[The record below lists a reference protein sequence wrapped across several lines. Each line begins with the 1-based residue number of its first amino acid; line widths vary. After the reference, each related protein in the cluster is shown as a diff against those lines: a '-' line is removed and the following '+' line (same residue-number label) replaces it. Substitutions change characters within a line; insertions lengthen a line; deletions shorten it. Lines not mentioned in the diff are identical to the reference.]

1 MAWKGPN
8 FGGTAIALLL
18 VALMLVPS
26 GMMIKMPVQGMT
38 SDQGPTKDGTAR
50 WWVHWSRDM
59 DGNHIDSELEH
70 ILDTTEPSKSIRVLL
85 DYGHRPGARELSA
98 LEDRDIPIVYACKY
112 IDTVIVQVEAGQVY
126 DLTSLPGVVMLEAD
140 LQMEKTLDSAEK
152 SVGVDVI
159 HGNWSYNGDS
169 VVIGIVDTGIDAKHM
184 GLDDL
189 DDVNETYDP
198 KVIAFYDAKNHPD
211 VLDGSYP
218 PYDDDGH
225 GSHVSGIASGTG
237 AGSQNYKYVG
247 VAPGTKLVGIK
258 VLGASDNSMS
268 DAERGL
274 EWARDNKDRYNIRI
288 LSLSFG
294 AIFTGG
300 SSNDGTSSISRLC
313 DGLVE
318 DGFVVV
324 VAAGNSGPRRKTIA
338 PPGDAKEVITVGNV
352 YDDHSLNPSS
362 SRGPVGSWSD
372 NYVKPDVCAPGTDI
386 YSVQFNTVGNY
397 TSMTGTSMSTPFV
410 SGVVAL
416 MLQIDGSLSPP
427 KVKDMLSTTA
437 GGEIMTPL
445 EGSPNNDYGF
455 GVIKPLDLVENMTN
469 GEKPPVV
476 TVDPMEP
483 LVRGKVRITGYA
495 HSDAGPILA
504 VEVEFP
510 SGQWE
515 GAVGDVNWEYDWD
528 TTSVQNGN
536 VELRFR
542 AYDGNLYSV
551 VTRKYVTVNNIII
564 NTSLPQG
571 ATFLGNSSLKGTTRG
586 LVVKRVDVQ
595 IDAGSWNPAEDTSV
609 NKDWSSWEY
618 AFNTKNLKTGQH
630 TFTVRAYDGYAYTQS
645 KSYEFTVQGVTQPGL
660 KVTPGFELPLLVLAI
675 AFVALLGSRSR
686 RRSV

>member
-1 MAWKGPN
+1 MVWSGPN
-8 FGGTAIALLL
+8 LGRTTIALLL
-18 VALMLVPS
+18 VALMLVP
-26 GMMIKMPVQGMT
+26 GGTMLKMPVQGRSPGST
-38 SDQGPTKDGTAR
+38 PNGNAP

-70 ILDTTEPSKSIRVLL
+70 ILDTTAPTSKIRVLL
-85 DYGHRPGARELSA
+85 DYGHRPGAKELFA
-98 LEDRDIPIVYACKY
+98 LKEQDINIVYACKY
-112 IDTVIVQVEAGQVY
+112 IDTVIVQVEAGRVY
-126 DLTSLPGVVMLEAD
+126 DLTALPGVVMLEAD
-140 LQMEKTLDSAEK
+140 LPIESTLDSAER

-159 HGNWSYNGDS
+159 HGNWSYNGDG
-169 VVIGIVDTGIDAKHM
+169 VVIGIVDTGIDVKHM

-189 DDVNETYDP
+189 DDVNDTYDP
-198 KVIAFYDAKNHPD
+198 KVIGFYDAKNNPN
-211 VLDGSYP
+211 VLDGSYT

-258 VLGASDNSMS
+258 VLGPSDNSMS

-274 EWARDNKDRYNIRI
+274 EWARDNKEKYNIRV

-338 PPGDAKEVITVGNV
+338 PPGDAREVITVGNV
-352 YDDHSLNPSS
+352 YDDQSLNPSS
-362 SRGPVGSWSD
+362 SRGPVGSWTD
-372 NYVKPDVCAPGTDI
+372 NYIKPDVCAPGTDVF
-386 YSVQFNTVGNY
+386 SVQANTVNNY
-397 TSMTGTSMSTPFV
+397 TSKTGTSMSAPFV

-416 MLQIDGSLSPP
+416 MFQIDSSLSPP
-427 KVKDMLSTTA
+427 KVKDMLASTA

-455 GVIKPLDLVENMTN
+455 GVIRPLDLVTNMTN
-469 GEKPPVV
+469 GEKPPTV
-476 TVDPMEP
+476 TVDSIEP
-483 LVRGKVRITGYA
+483 LVRGKVRITGSA
-495 HSDAGPILA
+495 HSDAEPIIA
-504 VEVEFP
+504 VEVEFG

-515 GAVGDVNWEYDWD
+515 GANGVENWQYDWD
-528 TTSVQNGN
+528 TTTVQNGN

-542 AYDGNLYSV
+542 SYDGNLYSV
-551 VTRKYVTVNNIII
+551 ITRKYVAVNNIQI
-564 NTSLPQG
+564 NTSLPAG
-571 ATFLGNSSLKGTTRG
+571 ATFLGNSSFKGTTHG

-595 IDAGSWNPAEDTSV
+595 IDDGPWNPAEDTSV

-618 AFNTKNLKTGQH
+618 GFTTKNLKSGRHQ
-630 TFTVRAYDGYAYTQS
+630 FTIRAFDGYAYTVS
-645 KSYEFTVQGVTQPGL
+645 KAYEFVVQEVKPPGL
-660 KVTPGFELPLLVLAI
+660 KVTPGFELPLLVMV
-675 AFVALLGSRSR
+675 FVIVILFRYRPKKLRG
-686 RRSV
+686 